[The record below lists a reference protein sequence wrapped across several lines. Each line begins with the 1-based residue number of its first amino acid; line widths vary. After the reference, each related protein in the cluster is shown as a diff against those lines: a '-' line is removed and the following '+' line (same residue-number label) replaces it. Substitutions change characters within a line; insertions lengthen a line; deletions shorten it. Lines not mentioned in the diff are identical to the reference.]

1 MEGKVSV
8 VLVLLPGTATSVDG
22 TAAVVRGRV
31 SNEGWGV
38 MAADVSGDD
47 GEGVGVTGGSD
58 ENGRSRFVFCT
69 LELRGGGVS

>member
-47 GEGVGVTGGSD
+47 GEGVGATGALGDSERGASMD
-58 ENGRSRFVFCT
+58 CSGR
-69 LELRGGGVS
+69 G